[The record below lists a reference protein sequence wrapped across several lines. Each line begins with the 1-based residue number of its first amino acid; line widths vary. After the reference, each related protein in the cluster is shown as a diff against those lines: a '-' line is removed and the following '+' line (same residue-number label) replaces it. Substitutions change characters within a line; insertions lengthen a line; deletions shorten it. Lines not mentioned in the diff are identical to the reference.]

1 VYNKNNLLPP
11 LTIEGHE
18 FWLLLHSALAAAA
31 AEKRERLKGGDL
43 LVELCKNHLV
53 FNWRDSVE

>member
-31 AEKRERLKGGDL
+31 AEKTRKAKRRGLAGGI
-43 LVELCKNHLV
+43 V
-53 FNWRDSVE
+53 